1 VLDEADKLLSPEL
14 RESIENLLDYCSEN
28 RQILLFSATFEE
40 EEDEKEKDEEI
51 LRFASKIVPKPIKLI
66 LLPKEK
72 LSIKAIK
79 QHYISVKDLN
89 SKFKALQ
96 RVFRELPISQC
107 IIFVNTR
114 ELCNKLSEDLKKEKF
129 TVSTIHGK
137 MEPEDRKKV
146 ITDFTG
152 AKTKLLISTDAL
164 ARGIDIKQVTHVI
177 NYEMPISHQTGEI
190 DPVQFLHRVG
200 RSGRFGRSGIA
211 INLVSS
217 KEEISY
223 IKDLENYFT
232 IKIKEV
238 STDCD
243 DLSEFIKN

>member
-1 VLDEADKLLSPEL
+1 MKEAFDKRILDSKKIILFVLDEADIFLQKDSKGLKDQTIQI
-14 RESIENLLDYCSEN
+14 RNLLTN
-28 RQILLFSATFEE
+28 KNLRVLLFSATFEE

-114 ELCNKLSEDLKKEKF
+114 ELCNKLSEDLKK
-129 TVSTIHGK
+129 
-137 MEPEDRKKV
+137 RK
-146 ITDFTG
+146 IYCFYH
-152 AKTKLLISTDAL
+152 S
-164 ARGIDIKQVTHVI
+164 R
-177 NYEMPISHQTGEI
+177 
-190 DPVQFLHRVG
+190 
-200 RSGRFGRSGIA
+200 
-211 INLVSS
+211 
-217 KEEISY
+217 
-223 IKDLENYFT
+223 
-232 IKIKEV
+232 
-238 STDCD
+238 
-243 DLSEFIKN
+243 